1 MGSSRFCLS
10 STRRDIAFGFI
21 VMIASSGG
29 SYVVSSVG
37 MVPAGEE
44 WRGASIL
51 GACRRCIAGGCEKAA
66 ATATITRKVK
76 DDIVE
81 GIILM

>member
-1 MGSSRFCLS
+1 M
-10 STRRDIAFGFI
+10 RRDIACGFI

-44 WRGASIL
+44 WRGAC
-51 GACRRCIAGGCEKAA
+51 GRCIAGGCEKAA
-66 ATATITRKVK
+66 ATAAIARKMN

-81 GIILM
+81 GIY